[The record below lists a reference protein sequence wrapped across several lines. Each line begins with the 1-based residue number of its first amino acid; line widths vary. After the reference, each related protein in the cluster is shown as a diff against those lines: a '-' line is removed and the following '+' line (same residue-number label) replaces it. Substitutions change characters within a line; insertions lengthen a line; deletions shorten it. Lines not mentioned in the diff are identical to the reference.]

1 MLASAVSIAYLIL
14 VCAVLPLLAW
24 ASKRKIDQGLVIP
37 RLPLYFEALILQTL
51 LLGISYGVASLS
63 GITLFR
69 RTDIA
74 IADVL
79 LVFAV
84 LGLAL
89 TAMIVGWRVAR
100 PEARRRVSILI
111 PTSGAERALW
121 IVVSVAAGIS
131 EEIAFRG
138 VLPRILE
145 RMTGSLWI
153 AFVISATAFALAHL
167 LQGWT
172 SAIFVGI
179 FGLVLHL
186 LVWTTGALWTAI
198 TVHVLY
204 DIVAGLT
211 LGKLVSP
218 QPEVVDADA

>member
-1 MLASAVSIAYLIL
+1 MLGSAVSIAYLIL

-24 ASKRKIDQGLVIP
+24 ASKRKIDQGFVIP

-51 LLGISYGVASLS
+51 LLGISYGVATLA

-69 RTDIA
+69 RTGVE

-84 LGLAL
+84 LALAL
-89 TAMIVGWRVAR
+89 MAMIAGWRVAK
-100 PEARRRVSILI
+100 PDARRRVSILI
-111 PTSGAERALW
+111 PATRTERAFW
-121 IVVSVAAGIS
+121 IILSVAAGVS
-131 EEIAFRG
+131 EEVAFRG

-153 AFVISATAFALAHL
+153 AFLVSATAFALAHL

-172 SAIFVGI
+172 SALFVGI
-179 FGLVLHL
+179 FGLIFHL

-198 TVHVLY
+198 VVHVLY

-211 LGKLVSP
+211 LGKTVTP
-218 QPEVVDADA
+218 EPEVLDADV